1 MDFFNSGDWLGE
13 ISIFT
18 HEDTIKENQVLEEV
32 HCLEFDLDML
42 QKHCNS
48 SAETSFYFAQ
58 YLANKLIARSYR
70 MSEYM
75 NYSLV
80 EKLAQFIIQ
89 YEENGI
95 YSISHTDAS
104 EYLNVSYR
112 HVLYIIK
119 KFCDQGI
126 LKKEKIIRLQT
137 ISNSKS
143 MYPVTVTDNNL
154 SFELA
159 DFVAN
164 RLLVNCLLDGGK
176 LLSARISIDPQ
187 EGFLCLKSVGGKDI
201 GRRGIPPKKALCH
214 AALTAWH
221 FF

>member
-1 MDFFNSGDWLGE
+1 MIELLPQLYTLGQPKVFPKGTHIYHAHLPVNQCYYIISGIVKVYIDHHNGKRSVLDFFNSGDWLGE

-126 LKKEKIIRLQT
+126 LKKEKNYKI
-137 ISNSKS
+137 
-143 MYPVTVTDNNL
+143 TDYIQLEKYVSSHGN
-154 SFELA
+154 
-159 DFVAN
+159 
-164 RLLVNCLLDGGK
+164 G
-176 LLSARISIDPQ
+176 Q
-187 EGFLCLKSVGGKDI
+187 
-201 GRRGIPPKKALCH
+201 
-214 AALTAWH
+214 
-221 FF
+221 